1 MMTWRLWRALTHPP
15 YRHPLFWR
23 TVSTREP
30 DAITWRPWVN
40 ARIVLAGLVL
50 LVCGGMVF
58 PRHINGIVMAG
69 FLIIPF
75 LLLIFTFNGLI
86 YGLVW
91 GVKISSSIAKSYE
104 ANTFDLLAL
113 APTGALGATWAM
125 GTGCLYRN
133 RNLGDLNFP
142 ETWTIRLFVII
153 FTAMTLGSMSGPD
166 RGSNLVMLVLVY
178 VLVLMAGF
186 YVDDIQS
193 IILGSLVGMLTPIYA
208 RTRLDA
214 RLWTLGTYLLIQ
226 ITTYVCSLLSGF
238 VLLPTFYQ
246 QLEITGPYTRLS
258 LPIMGLIVFFGIRE
272 LLITALWHDLARRLN
287 ADPKELNLLSGKQVS

>member
-15 YRHPLFWR
+15 YRNPLFWR
-23 TVSTREP
+23 SVSTRESETSR
-30 DAITWRPWVN
+30 IRPWLN
-40 ARIVLAGLVL
+40 GRIVLAGLVL
-50 LVCGGMVF
+50 FVCGGMVF

-91 GVKISSSIAKSYE
+91 GVRISSSIAKSYE

-153 FTAMTLGSMSGPD
+153 FTSMTLASLAGSGQ
-166 RGSNLVMLVLVY
+166 GSNLVVLVLVY

-214 RLWTLGTYLLIQ
+214 RLWTLGMYLLVQ
-226 ITTYVCSLLSGF
+226 IATYVSSLLAGF
-238 VLLPTFYQ
+238 VLLPAFYEH
-246 QLEITGPYTRLS
+246 LKITGPYTTLS

-272 LLITALWHDLARRLN
+272 IFNTVLWYDLARRLN